1 MIMAKL
7 TDNQRVVLSKAA
19 ARADGLAV
27 APAGLNKAS
36 IAKIGSSL
44 VARKLMRESRVKTGQ
59 PIWREGA
66 GGRGVSLT
74 ITRARRDAIGVG
86 DEVDAGKNAAGLK
99 GRRKLAPP
107 AAPVRKAA
115 APVVASSPPEAPN
128 KATGRAGASPR
139 ESGPSRKAV
148 HMTSDAEALRPNAKD
163 GAGGAA
169 REASDQGAQPPRPGS
184 KQALVIGMLSAKTGA
199 TLDAL
204 AEATGWLPH
213 TVRAALTGLRRRGF
227 MVERSRADGEAS
239 VYRIAA
245 AMTAA

>member
-1 MIMAKL
+1 MAKL

-19 ARADGLAV
+19 AREDGLAV

-44 VARKLMRESRVKTGQ
+44 VARKLMRESRAKAGQ

-66 GGRGVSLT
+66 GGHGVSLT
-74 ITRARRDAIGVG
+74 ITRAGRDAIGVG

-99 GRRKLAPP
+99 GRRKQAPP

-115 APVVASSPPEAPN
+115 APVVASSPPAASSET
-128 KATGRAGASPR
+128 TGRAGASPR

-169 REASDQGAQPPRPGS
+169 REASDQGAPPRLGS

-204 AEATGWLPH
+204 AEATDWLPH

-227 MVERSRADGEAS
+227 MVERSRADGETS
-239 VYRIAA
+239 VYHIAA
-245 AMTAA
+245 ATTAA